1 MKKSQI
7 LCVVNLFKFMYHK
20 KLIQGEL
27 LTLIVEKD
35 IFDIQ
40 EIEDTSKLN
49 IDCKGMLELYEN
61 FKQKAEMEA
70 AAEEKKIGLSKQDK
84 VEITMGIT
92 KALLSDL
99 SSCVTA
105 LPKNRR
111 SLFNKISHFIR
122 NYQNSRYKN
131 ASNWKKHAKSWVFNL
146 LQQKN
151 IIISDD
157 KKIEINKDQMY
168 EYLNSINSKIK
179 ICKQE
184 ASQMNF
190 LQ

>member
-1 MKKSQI
+1 
-7 LCVVNLFKFMYHK
+7 
-20 KLIQGEL
+20 
-27 LTLIVEKD
+27 
-35 IFDIQ
+35 
-40 EIEDTSKLN
+40 
-49 IDCKGMLELYEN
+49 MLELCEN

-70 AAEEKKIGLSKQDK
+70 SAEEKKIGLSKQDK

-92 KALLSDL
+92 KTLLSDL

-111 SLFNKISHFIR
+111 SLINKISHFIR
-122 NYQNSRYKN
+122 NYQNARYKN
-131 ASNWKKHAKSWVFNL
+131 ASNWKKHAKLWVFDL

-151 IIISDD
+151 IIISDNN
-157 KKIEINKDQMY
+157 KIEINKDQMY
-168 EYLNSINSKIK
+168 QYLNSINNEIE
-179 ICKQE
+179 ICMQE